1 MAAFPYQVSHLKSH
15 ARAESLMPSVHQR
28 QAWRWPL
35 QASTSACTS
44 DQSRWILRVGAG
56 WLAGA
61 GSAKRGAPQAR
72 LPLDAHGVGGAD
84 ARVAAGL
91 ARVEELDGALAAA
104 AAAADVAM
112 RDACPERWAARQ
124 RRRAAARRAHL
135 QRAIARRACSAGRR
149 AMQTLCYSGPCLLG
163 YGWGASVVR
172 LQPQVVLTRLLSSK
186 LLQAP
191 APFAA
196 AGCGRVRP
204 ERSLHRHRACLARR
218 PVTQAGKVQPAAA

>member
-1 MAAFPYQVSHLKSH
+1 
-15 ARAESLMPSVHQR
+15 MPSVHQR

-91 ARVEELDGALAAA
+91 ARVEELDGALEARCSGSQH
-104 AAAADVAM
+104 VA
-112 RDACPERWAARQ
+112 
-124 RRRAAARRAHL
+124 L
-135 QRAIARRACSAGRR
+135 
-149 AMQTLCYSGPCLLG
+149 
-163 YGWGASVVR
+163 
-172 LQPQVVLTRLLSSK
+172 
-186 LLQAP
+186 
-191 APFAA
+191 
-196 AGCGRVRP
+196 
-204 ERSLHRHRACLARR
+204 
-218 PVTQAGKVQPAAA
+218 